1 MAITHDI
8 AARLVQTLL
17 SSRMVKVSDEL
28 RFAGQDLPAP
38 VTIQIPTSVGPMR
51 CDVYRP
57 DPALAGEAPPVFVNF
72 HGSGYVVRHPEQDD
86 HICRHLAAEAG
97 CVVLNIDYWTAPQH
111 RFPTAPVQAYEACEW
126 AVKHGAEHGWDGGRL
141 AVGGHSA
148 GGALA
153 TGVCRTA
160 REHGVFAPLLQIIDY
175 APLDL
180 AADPATKHARTRRP
194 LISPR
199 LSRVF
204 TGTYLPDESRR
215 RDPLASPGLA
225 TDLAGLPPALVI
237 TAEYDLLRDEGDAYA
252 EALAAAGVPVVHRM
266 VEGVDHFFTHNG
278 PPETVRPV
286 LDLMAEQLRAAFAAP
301 A

>member
-1 MAITHDI
+1 MNLKTDI
-8 AARLVQTLL
+8 PARLVQMFSAPML
-17 SSRMVKVSDEL
+17 KVPDEL

-38 VTIQIPTSVGPMR
+38 TTMQIPTSAGTIR

-57 DPALAGEAPPVFVNF
+57 APTDATPPVFVNL
-72 HGSGYVVRHPEQDD
+72 HGSGYVIRHPEQDD

-111 RFPTAPVQAYEACEW
+111 RFPTAPIQAHDACEW
-126 AVKHGAEHGWDGGRL
+126 AANHGAEHGWDGERL

-160 REHGVFAPLLQIIDY
+160 RDRGTFTPLLQIIDY

-180 AADPATKHARTRRP
+180 VTDPGAKHSRARRP

-199 LSRVF
+199 SARLFNAAYV
-204 TGTYLPDESRR
+204 PDPARR
-215 RDPLASPGLA
+215 GDPLASPGLA
-225 TDLAGLPPALVI
+225 TDLAGLAPALVI
-237 TAEYDLLRDEGDAYA
+237 TAEYDSLRDEGDAYA
-252 EALAAAGVPVVHRM
+252 AALAAAGVPVVHRM
-266 VEGVDHFFTHNG
+266 VEGVDHSFTHKG
-278 PPETVRPV
+278 PPETVRPI
-286 LDLMAEQLRAAFAAP
+286 LDLMAEQLRTAFARQA
-301 A
+301 